1 MKIKNLLANVVAIL
15 TVITLI
21 GGFQINAAEQVTNQE
36 QVITVV
42 ETVMGVDEAYAGPCS
57 RRGCDGRLSDC
68 DGTNYT
74 VFALGNLEFTRYCTG
89 TKLNSETEDQ
99 IESENPALP
108 ETSLN

>member
-42 ETVMGVDEAYAGPCS
+42 ETVMGVGEAYAGPCT
-57 RRGCDGRLSDC
+57 RRGCTGKISDC
-68 DGTNYT
+68 DGTSYT
-74 VFALGNLEFTRYCTG
+74 VFAFRNLEFTRYCTG
-89 TKLNSETEDQ
+89 VHTSSETEED
-99 IESENPALP
+99 ILDDSGAFPESN
-108 ETSLN
+108 